1 MLRISTLAELKILI
15 DSKKRGKLLIL
26 YDKSIEVEHFI
37 DFLVEKRDVSV
48 KQKRSE
54 ELRAFAEKFGGTELD
69 LDEELEA
76 AAVEHLLETT
86 EYR

>member
-1 MLRISTLAELKILI
+1 
-15 DSKKRGKLLIL
+15 
-26 YDKSIEVEHFI
+26 IEVEHFI
-37 DFLVEKRDVSV
+37 DFLVEKRDVSA

-76 AAVEHLLETT
+76 AAAEHLLETT